1 MTDEFSKTFVNEA
14 TAQGRIPSLHIIG
27 DSIPIAWY
35 RAMKA
40 VWEEGIEVRTE
51 YDRVNEAGDFID
63 PPSRDARVLIEV
75 KDPFAQPRFPPLSFC
90 EIGTYIAEIMGVKD
104 HLVLPMQ
111 TLRESIGGKLS
122 ATQWPYSYHQRLFA
136 HPDVNGDT
144 VDQIALAVQRVA
156 KTPFTRRAMVTTSV
170 PNIDPFLEED
180 VPCLREAQFRCP
192 EDAIGDLILN
202 VTATWRSRDLYKAW
216 PDNVIGLTFLY
227 QVIAKMIENLT
238 DRIVEVGSY
247 ADFSMSLH
255 IYGQDHGAVGGNA
268 DRGLASFF
276 DTFGTEE
283 YFVARCLTSEQ
294 AAVMLVIPQLTDLL
308 SDKGQEQWHFPP
320 ESMALLHQLISQIES
335 GEFTV

>member
-63 PPSRDARVLIEV
+63 PSSRDARVLIEV

-122 ATQWPYSYHQRLFA
+122 ATP
-136 HPDVNGDT
+136 
-144 VDQIALAVQRVA
+144 VA
-156 KTPFTRRAMVTTSV
+156 IQLSP
-170 PNIDPFLEED
+170 
-180 VPCLREAQFRCP
+180 
-192 EDAIGDLILN
+192 
-202 VTATWRSRDLYKAW
+202 
-216 PDNVIGLTFLY
+216 
-227 QVIAKMIENLT
+227 
-238 DRIVEVGSY
+238 
-247 ADFSMSLH
+247 
-255 IYGQDHGAVGGNA
+255 
-268 DRGLASFF
+268 ASFCPS
-276 DTFGTEE
+276 
-283 YFVARCLTSEQ
+283 RC
-294 AAVMLVIPQLTDLL
+294 
-308 SDKGQEQWHFPP
+308 QWRHCGSNRTGSP
-320 ESMALLHQLISQIES
+320 A
-335 GEFTV
+335 GG